1 MGRDRWVADDY
12 AERLARDMQLGKPL
26 AVAWD
31 PGNGAAGA
39 VPRKLCDRLPGR
51 HVIINE
57 VGWYIPGAPSGP
69 DKKRTC
75 PT

>member
-1 MGRDRWVADDY
+1 MIEGIALFRRRCPGARANGARRGFRRGLRMGRDRWVADDY

-39 VPRKLCDRLPGR
+39 VQQAL
-51 HVIINE
+51 
-57 VGWYIPGAPSGP
+57 
-69 DKKRTC
+69 
-75 PT
+75 